1 MLPPSGGEERDTYSS
16 KRNKGFFFYAAPPLN
31 TQQAV
36 NETHKINKPIRSQF
50 NLEHH
55 VFNFFSDGGSSSSG
69 SDPKRVRFPVLE
81 PVEFESGSAPS
92 EDSGRVE
99 STQLSS

>member
-1 MLPPSGGEERDTYSS
+1 MTLIHLKEIKD
-16 KRNKGFFFYAAPPLN
+16 FFYAAPPLN

-92 EDSGRVE
+92 EDSGTVE